1 MQIRKTTL
9 ADVDAVAAI
18 YDRARIFM
26 REQGNPTQWAG
37 EYPNADT
44 VRADVANGVGYVCE
58 QDGRVVGAFAFIV
71 GDEPTYQVIEGGSW
85 RSDEPYGTIHR
96 IASDGTVRGVARA
109 CFDFCAGQIS
119 HLRIDT
125 HADNLDTHADNR
137 PMQGA
142 ILKFGFEQRGIIYVE
157 DGSPR
162 LAYDWLGEA
171 CG

>member
-1 MQIRKTTL
+1 MRIRKTTL

-37 EYPNADT
+37 KYPNADT
-44 VRADVANGVGYVCE
+44 VRADVTNGVGYVCE
-58 QDGRVVGAFAFIV
+58 QAGRVVGTFAFIV

-109 CFDFCAGQIS
+109 CFDFCATQIP

-125 HADNLDTHADNR
+125 HTDNR

-142 ILKFGFEQRGIIYVE
+142 ILKFGFEQRGVIYVE
-157 DGSPR
+157 DGSAR
-162 LAYDWLGEA
+162 LAYDWLSDSHR
-171 CG
+171 

>member
-18 YDRARIFM
+18 YDRARVFM
-26 REQGNPTQWAG
+26 CEQGNPTQWAG

-44 VRADVANGVGYVCE
+44 ARADVADGVGYVCE
-58 QDGRVVGAFAFIV
+58 EDGRVVGTFAFIV
-71 GDEPTYQVIEGGSW
+71 GEEPTYQVIEGGSW

-96 IASDGTVRGVARA
+96 IASAGTVRGVARV
-109 CFDFCAGQIS
+109 CFDFCAAQIS
-119 HLRIDT
+119 HLRI
-125 HADNLDTHADNR
+125 DTHADNR

-142 ILKFGFEQRGIIYVE
+142 ILKFGFERRGIIHVE

-171 CG
+171 RG

>member
-44 VRADVANGVGYVCE
+44 VHTDVTNGVGYVCE
-58 QDGRVVGAFAFIV
+58 QAGRVVGAFAFIV

-85 RSDEPYGTIHR
+85 RSDELYGTIHR

-109 CFDFCAGQIS
+109 CFDFCATQIS
-119 HLRIDT
+119 HLRI
-125 HADNLDTHADNR
+125 DTHADNR

-142 ILKFGFEQRGIIYVE
+142 ILKFGFERRGIIHVE

-171 CG
+171 RG

>member
-9 ADVDAVAAI
+9 ADVDTVAAI

-26 REQGNPTQWAG
+26 REPGNPTQWAG

-44 VRADVANGVGYVCE
+44 ARADVANGVGYVCE

-85 RSDEPYGTIHR
+85 RRDEPYGTIHR
-96 IASDGTVRGVARA
+96 IASDGTARGVARA
-109 CFDFCAGQIS
+109 CFDFCAAQIS
-119 HLRIDT
+119 HLRI
-125 HADNLDTHADNR
+125 DTHADNR

-171 CG
+171 RG